1 MGVFV
6 YGFNMLDCQLK
17 LLLQLQ
23 KSHDDGVTAGIVY
36 QWLCS
41 LSRTH
46 SSLFFF
52 FPPPEEKKKPVKVG
66 ESKLSAYL
74 F

>member
-1 MGVFV
+1 
-6 YGFNMLDCQLK
+6 MLDCQLY
-17 LLLQLQ
+17 LLLQLH

-36 QWLCS
+36 QWLLS

-52 FPPPEEKKKPVKVG
+52 SPYRGEK
-66 ESKLSAYL
+66 ETC
-74 F
+74 